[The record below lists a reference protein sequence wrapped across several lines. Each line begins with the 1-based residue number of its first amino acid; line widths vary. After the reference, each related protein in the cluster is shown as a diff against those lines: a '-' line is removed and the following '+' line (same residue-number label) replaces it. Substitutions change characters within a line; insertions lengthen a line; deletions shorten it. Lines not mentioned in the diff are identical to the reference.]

1 MLPPWR
7 SNERGCSWFT
17 KIIVWSKN
25 TAYLCQ
31 MGYDGNYKREYYSY
45 DEESKILTL
54 TFYGWGNRF
63 DSNVSVTAIA
73 HT

>member
-1 MLPPWR
+1 
-7 SNERGCSWFT
+7 
-17 KIIVWSKN
+17 
-25 TAYLCQ
+25 